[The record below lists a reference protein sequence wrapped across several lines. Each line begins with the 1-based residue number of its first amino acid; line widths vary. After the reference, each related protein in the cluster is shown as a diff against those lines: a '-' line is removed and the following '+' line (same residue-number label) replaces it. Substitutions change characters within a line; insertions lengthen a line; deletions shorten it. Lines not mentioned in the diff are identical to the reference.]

1 MKIVRVIIIALVVFF
16 VIGIIA
22 ILNDK
27 DLKRSR
33 ENYTTMRCPTCG
45 AEARVRGDQWECT
58 WCGDFGR
65 VEKF

>member
-1 MKIVRVIIIALVVFF
+1 MKPVGIIIAAVVILGI
-16 VIGIIA
+16 VIIYIA
-22 ILNDK
+22 NNK

-58 WCGDFGR
+58 WCGDCGR
-65 VEKF
+65 IYKK